1 MKILPDYLIE
11 MMPALEEAL
20 EELRLSVID
29 HAYEL
34 LKCLDVDELSS
45 DTIRRKLELY
55 DLKIDN
61 MTEEWLP
68 NGKFYRMYPAIKH
81 NRTRLNSLK
90 SVVCS
95 GGQFEGLWSNE
106 FIKEAEHNYNKI
118 RTLRHYAV
126 QSEYDG
132 YFYVSGNVSRVSISG
147 SDLVEDSTL
156 TALST
161 DILLGQA
168 MPAGYTYLYVPW
180 PRPTYPSDSGYFYNV
195 NMLNADR
202 LHYAI
207 NCGTTD
213 SYDESK
219 PASLNYDWENGTNTP
234 WKTPYWFD
242 YHFMGDTNHTDPT
255 ESQLE
260 TDDRYAGTWP
270 IHEKGEYGNYNEDG
284 DWVSCNPEDAHFY
297 RLDSSCSELSNSNA
311 IFPTKCYIR
320 SSNRTS
326 HPDAQQIFV
335 PRVLEDDEEL
345 KIFTIDET
353 NIDDI
358 TKENIHENNDEYSG
372 PYRWDHLFDKGI
384 QIIQEMGHIKTYKP
398 IWSESSPI
406 FAMMQSNFN
415 SGLHPEEIA
424 EHSFYNWFELKQQ
437 ENIIL
442 PEEST
447 IRDNDPSI
455 SEITHTSY
463 DRPTGAY
470 IPNNNIIVY
479 TRAAND
485 SQGENKLLSSDTSYN
500 GLYNLGENTIAEY
513 DPINQ
518 YILTSLFSI
527 ENDDILEIKD
537 SSKYIEGDPYTNKLY
552 LNKNSTDSTGYCYV
566 SFISSSIHTLWFSSD
581 KKNTD
586 VGSVFA
592 LYNNVGANELYLYS
606 NPVGLSYNILGV
618 YDENGTPIDS
628 SDVSIELTVE
638 NNNGSYAY
646 LLLGRIN
653 TSIELYASFKYN
665 LNSQWKLA
673 EDQEDEPF
681 VEDAG
686 DDYYV
691 FKSYSNLHTA
701 GSAEMFIN
709 VTIDD
714 SEDFNYVLKIVN
726 SSANLDYVTVTV
738 DDQSYSFM
746 MVYQWQD
753 LELTLSNG
761 QHNITVSFDKESSGY
776 SGNDC
781 GYIAIPK
788 SCIDLNEM
796 SKDLYKSVVHH
807 KNAASIKFTVS
818 KSGTAPIIINPVSV
832 DVLDPF
838 GERIEAQ
845 YVEDL
850 GIIDVG
856 FGYISISEF
865 FELGY
870 NFAPPIPVGVQY
882 GTVSDDHLRLTGVIE
897 QGFTGKA
904 VNINKSNLV
913 NADLCERGIIL
924 GPQKMYITFGDSY
937 ITAPANIVGIKSN
950 YYWIYGFT
958 GGNNLGNIYTP
969 NYYASDLQLTGSN
982 PTSSSSGYT
991 PGLEFSEVYI
1001 WYNGSAIDMSVSGEY
1016 TQIGEYPN
1024 QSSKPEFYT
1033 SYNISVSE
1041 AQRNEIAFICKPG
1054 SGPTWTNKSVFDL
1067 PSGIYTLDQ
1076 SNNIIWDTS
1085 HPLYN
1090 ILYGKTVIIYYNP

>member
-68 NGKFYRMYPAIKH
+68 NGKFYRMYPEIKH

-118 RTLRHYAV
+118 RTLRHYSV

-132 YFYVSGNVSRVSISG
+132 YFYVSGNVSRISVSG

-180 PRPTYPSDSGYFYNV
+180 PRPAYPTDAGYFYNV

-202 LHYAI
+202 LHYAYD
-207 NCGTTD
+207 CDTTD

-219 PASLNYDWENGTNTP
+219 PASLNYDWENGTDTP
-234 WKTPYWFD
+234 WRTPYWFD
-242 YHFMGDTNHTDPT
+242 YHYMGDTNHTDPIET
-255 ESQLE
+255 QLE
-260 TDDRYAGTWP
+260 TDNRYAGTWP

-284 DWVSCNPEDAHFY
+284 DWELCNPEDAHFY

-320 SSNRTS
+320 SSNRTTAPNS
-326 HPDAQQIFV
+326 SQIFI
-335 PRVLEDDEEL
+335 PRVLDLDSNEE
-345 KIFTIDET
+345 IFTIDYN

-358 TKENIHENNDEYSG
+358 TKQDLSNNGETPG
-372 PYRWDHLFDKGI
+372 PYRWDHLFDKGL

-415 SGLHPEEIA
+415 SGLHPEEVA
-424 EHSFYNWFELKQQ
+424 EHSFYNWFDLKQQ
-437 ENIIL
+437 KNIIT

-447 IRDNDPSI
+447 IRYNNPSI

-470 IPNNNIIVY
+470 IPSNNIIVY

-485 SQGENKLLSSDTSYN
+485 SQGENKQLSSDTSSN

-518 YILTSLFSI
+518 YILTSLFNI

-537 SSKYIEGDPYTNKLY
+537 SSKYIEGDPDTNKLY
-552 LNKNSTDSTGYCYV
+552 LNKNSVDGTGYCYA
-566 SFISSSIHTLWFSSD
+566 SFITSSIHTLWFSSD
-581 KKNTD
+581 KKNAD
-586 VGSVFA
+586 IGSVFA

-618 YDENGTPIDS
+618 YDENDAQLDS
-628 SDVSIELTVE
+628 SDVNIELTVE
-638 NNNGSYAY
+638 NNNGNYAY
-646 LLLGRIN
+646 LLLGRI
-653 TSIELYASFKYN
+653 SSVIEIYASLEYN
-665 LNSQWKLA
+665 FNSQWKLA
-673 EDQEDEPF
+673 EDA
-681 VEDAG
+681 EDASYVSSAG
-686 DDYYV
+686 NDYYV
-691 FKSYSNLHTA
+691 FKSFSNYHIG
-701 GSAEMFIN
+701 GSAKMYIN
-709 VTIDD
+709 LNIDD
-714 SEDFNYVLKIVN
+714 TEDFSLPLQVVN
-726 SSANLDYVTVTV
+726 SSAYLDYVTVTV
-738 DDQSYSFM
+738 DNTPYSFQQ
-746 MVYQWQD
+746 VYSWDTLD
-753 LELTLSNG
+753 LSLSNG
-761 QHNITVSFDKESSGY
+761 DHEIVIDFNKDSAGY
-776 SGNDC
+776 NGNDC
-781 GYIAIPK
+781 GYVAIPK
-788 SCIDLNEM
+788 AYIDLGKT
-796 SKDLYKSVVHH
+796 SKDLQKSKVHH
-807 KNAASIKFTVS
+807 KNAAYVKFTVS
-818 KSGTAPIIINPVSV
+818 KSNITPPVMNPVEIE
-832 DVLDPF
+832 VLDPDNN
-838 GERIEAQ
+838 RISAQ
-845 YVEDL
+845 YAEDL

-856 FGYISISEF
+856 FGYISLSEF

-870 NFAPPIPVGVQY
+870 NFAPPIPVGIRY
-882 GTVSDDHLRLTGVIE
+882 GVITTTGNSTE
-897 QGFTGKA
+897 VVDQGNTGYG
-904 VNINKSNLV
+904 NIINFSTLV
-913 NADLCERGIIL
+913 ETNTTQHGIIP
-924 GPQKMYITFGDSY
+924 GPSRMYSSVGSY
-937 ITAPANIVGIKSN
+937 TYIPGTLSKVKSE
-950 YYWIYGFT
+950 YYWMYQFNN
-958 GGNNLGNIYTP
+958 GNVLGNLYIP
-969 NYYASDLQLTGSN
+969 DYYESDLIMTGSN
-982 PTSSSSGYT
+982 PTPPYPGETVPSSEIDDASIN
-991 PGLEFSEVYI
+991 V
-1001 WYNGSAIDMSVSGEY
+1001 NGSITNLYNAGV
-1016 TQIGEYPN
+1016 TCQIGMY
-1024 QSSKPEFYT
+1024 SSKPEFYT
-1033 SYNISVSE
+1033 GINTSVTE
-1041 AQRNEIAFICKPG
+1041 QQRLNTAFICKPG
-1054 SGPTWTNKSVFDL
+1054 SLPTWTAKTLFDL
-1067 PSGIYTLDQ
+1067 PGDLYYIDV
-1076 SNNIIWDTS
+1076 NNYIVWNTS
-1085 HPLYN
+1085 H
-1090 ILYGKTVIIYYNP
+1090 ILYDLLVGKTVTIYYDAT